1 MSCALEVDGDG
12 TPEYSFDDCSTA
24 SDPLGQTYAYA
35 AAGTY
40 TARLT
45 LTDNTH
51 AGSWSRSVNVTVF
64 DPITAVSVDRGANHA
79 LVARSDGT
87 VWAWGNNT
95 FGQLGDGT
103 TDSNWIPRQV
113 PGISDATAVTASGN
127 ASYALLSDGSLLAW
141 GYNGNG
147 ELGDRTTLVRHE
159 PAAIGDLSDVTQLA
173 SGHYAVEA
181 DGSVWH
187 WSSSTTPSP
196 VTSLAGIR
204 KIAVGNSL
212 ALALDQAGTVWA
224 WGANDDGQL
233 GDGTTDDSAVPVRFR
248 DLADVRSVD
257 ISWQGYGIALQ
268 RSAGV
273 WTWEN
278 GSARP
283 VIVHP

>member
-1 MSCALEVDGDG
+1 MEGRPRRRAIRAVQAALALLALVTLTTACRVDLLHPPQSAVPDLRFTPTYPATGEQVLFVWWTSAGYAANGSYTMSCALEVDGDG
-12 TPEYSFDDCSTA
+12 TPEYSFDD
-24 SDPLGQTYAYA
+24 G
-35 AAGTY
+35 
-40 TARLT
+40 
-45 LTDNTH
+45 H
-51 AGSWSRSVNVTVF
+51 
-64 DPITAVSVDRGANHA
+64 
-79 LVARSDGT
+79 
-87 VWAWGNNT
+87 
-95 FGQLGDGT
+95 
-103 TDSNWIPRQV
+103 
-113 PGISDATAVTASGN
+113 
-127 ASYALLSDGSLLAW
+127 
-141 GYNGNG
+141 G